1 MNVIVGVT
9 DRSGFAANTDN
20 LVLVRPS
27 RRELLWIPRD
37 LWCPAF
43 GDRINRAFGEGGHHS
58 LVAALAEHG
67 LEAAG
72 SVVLSRDATESALA
86 AVRVLV
92 PIPVPM
98 TFAYPLAPTAPIEDG
113 SRQITFRP
121 PAEVLRGERIHQ
133 WIGARG
139 GSDLHRIERQ
149 KILLRRLIEDRVD
162 FRACLARP
170 EWVRVSEP
178 AALDTLAVIDAT
190 WRFETFGPTVP
201 ETIKG
206 RQVLVHRA

>member
-1 MNVIVGVT
+1 MNVIVGIT
-9 DRSGFAANTDN
+9 DRAGFAANTDN

-27 RRELLWIPRD
+27 LRQMLWIPRD
-37 LWCPAF
+37 LWCPVF
-43 GDRINRAFGEGGHHS
+43 GDRINRAFGDGGHER
-58 LVAALAEHG
+58 LAAALAEHG
-67 LEAAG
+67 LEAGG

-86 AVRVLV
+86 AVSVLV
-92 PIPVPM
+92 PVPVPM
-98 TFAYPLAPTAPIEDG
+98 TFAYPLTPTAPIEDG
-113 SRQITFRP
+113 SKTISFHP

-149 KILLRRLIEDRVD
+149 KILLRRLIEDRFS

-170 EWVRVSEP
+170 EWVRVSTP
-178 AALDTLAVIDAT
+178 AAIDTLAEVDRT

-201 ETIKG
+201 ETIGGK
-206 RQVLVHRA
+206 QVLVHRS

>member
-1 MNVIVGVT
+1 MNVIVGIT
-9 DRSGFAANTDN
+9 DRAGFTSNTDN

-27 RRELLWIPRD
+27 FRQVLWIPRD
-37 LWCPAF
+37 LWCPVF
-43 GDRINRAFGEGGHHS
+43 GDRVNRAFADGGHER

-67 LEAAG
+67 LDAGG
-72 SVVLSRDATESALA
+72 SVVLTRDATESALA
-86 AVRVLV
+86 AVSVLV
-92 PIPVPM
+92 PIPIAM
-98 TFAYPLAPTAPIEDG
+98 TFAYPLTPTARIEDG
-113 SRQITFRP
+113 RKTITFRP

-170 EWVRVSEP
+170 DWVRASTP
-178 AALDTLAVIDAT
+178 AALDTLADVDAT
-190 WRFETFGPTVP
+190 WRFETFGPTIP
-201 ETIKG
+201 ETIDGK
-206 RQVLVHRA
+206 QVLVHH